1 MKVTLQIS
9 RIIGVI
15 AVAIFTIYTLNLTRY
30 FQQPYILGY
39 ETNTIYNLIRIL
51 FPVPLAMFGFWVSYT
66 KVFEFLISIKN
77 TSDHVNSTLGKILD
91 IKYSNTRVG
100 NRPLYK
106 VTVEY
111 EGLMKEFDYINE
123 DIQHHF
129 KIGDP
134 ILVRY
139 NSINKND
146 ASIDMKGTFKEN
158 TKTQSENNARFKL
171 IEINSTPEISNYEL
185 IGELMMPDLPT
196 RKVSLNQV
204 IEDNNLTKFIPGM
217 IIPCKIDDSGDEL
230 NITMAIS

>member
-1 MKVTLQIS
+1 MKVTLLVS
-9 RIIGVI
+9 RVIGVI
-15 AVAIFTIYTLNLTRY
+15 SVAIFTIYTLNLTRY
-30 FQQPYILGY
+30 FQEPYILGY
-39 ETNTIYNLIRIL
+39 EPNSVYNLIRIL
-51 FPVPLAMFGFWVSYT
+51 FPIPLAMFGFWVSYT

-77 TSDHVNSTLGKILD
+77 TSVHVNSTLGKILD
-91 IKYSNTRVG
+91 IKYSNTRIG
-100 NRPLYK
+100 NRPLFK

-111 EGLMKEFDYINE
+111 EGLKKEFDYINE

-146 ASIDMKGTFKEN
+146 ASIDMKGTLKEN
-158 TKTQSENNARFKL
+158 TKDYSENNAKFKL
-171 IEINSTPEISNYEL
+171 IEINSTPKISNYEL
-185 IGELMMPDLPT
+185 IGELIIADLPT

-217 IIPCKIDDSGDEL
+217 IIPCRIDGSGDEL

>member
-1 MKVTLQIS
+1 MKVTLLVS
-9 RIIGVI
+9 RVIGVI
-15 AVAIFTIYTLNLTRY
+15 SVAIFTIYTLNLTRY
-30 FQQPYILGY
+30 FQEPYILGY
-39 ETNTIYNLIRIL
+39 EPNSVYNLIRIL
-51 FPVPLAMFGFWVSYT
+51 FPIPLAMFGFWVSYT

-77 TSDHVNSTLGKILD
+77 TSVHVNSTLGKILD
-91 IKYSNTRVG
+91 IKYSNTRIG
-100 NRPLYK
+100 NRPLFK

-111 EGLMKEFDYINE
+111 EGLKKEFDYINE

-146 ASIDMKGTFKEN
+146 ASIDMKGTLKEN
-158 TKTQSENNARFKL
+158 TKDYSENNAKFKL
-171 IEINSTPEISNYEL
+171 IEINSTPKISNYEL
-185 IGELMMPDLPT
+185 IGELIMADLPT

-217 IIPCKIDDSGDEL
+217 IIPCRIDGSGDEL

>member
-1 MKVTLQIS
+1 MNLQSS
-9 RIIGVI
+9 RILGVI

-30 FQQPYILGY
+30 FQEPYILGY
-39 ETNTIYNLIRIL
+39 EPNTIYNFIRIL

-66 KVFEFLISIKN
+66 KIFEFLIPIKKTN
-77 TSDHVNSTLGKILD
+77 DHISSTMGKILD
-91 IKYSNTRVG
+91 IKYSNTRIG
-100 NRPLYK
+100 NRPLFK
-106 VTVEY
+106 VTVAC
-111 EGLMKEFDYINE
+111 EGLKKEFDYINE

-146 ASIDMKGTFKEN
+146 ASIDMKGTLKDN
-158 TKTQSENNARFKL
+158 TKDYSENNAKFKL
-171 IEINSTPEISNYEL
+171 IEINSTPKISNYEL
-185 IGELMMPDLPT
+185 IGELIMADLPT

-217 IIPCKIDDSGDEL
+217 IIPCRIDGSGDEL

>member
-1 MKVTLQIS
+1 MKVTLLVS
-9 RIIGVI
+9 RVIGVI
-15 AVAIFTIYTLNLTRY
+15 SVAIFTIYTLNLTRY
-30 FQQPYILGY
+30 FQEPYILGY
-39 ETNTIYNLIRIL
+39 EPNSVYNLIRIL
-51 FPVPLAMFGFWVSYT
+51 FPIPLAMFGFWVSYT

-77 TSDHVNSTLGKILD
+77 TSVHVNSTLGKILD
-91 IKYSNTRVG
+91 IKYSNTRIG
-100 NRPLYK
+100 NRPLFK

-111 EGLMKEFDYINE
+111 EGLKKEFDYINE

-146 ASIDMKGTFKEN
+146 ASIDMKGTLKDN
-158 TKTQSENNARFKL
+158 TKDYSENNAKFKL
-171 IEINSTPEISNYEL
+171 IEINSTPKISNYEL
-185 IGELMMPDLPT
+185 IGELIMADLPT

-217 IIPCKIDDSGDEL
+217 IIPCRIDGSGDEL
-230 NITMAIS
+230 NITMAIY

>member
-1 MKVTLQIS
+1 MKLQSS
-9 RIIGVI
+9 RILGVI
-15 AVAIFTIYTLNLTRY
+15 SVAIFTIYTLNLTRY
-30 FQQPYILGY
+30 FQEPYILGY
-39 ETNTIYNLIRIL
+39 EPNSVYNLIRIL
-51 FPVPLAMFGFWVSYT
+51 FPIPLAMFGFWVSYT

-77 TSDHVNSTLGKILD
+77 TSGHVNSTLGKILD
-91 IKYSNTRVG
+91 IKYSNTRIG
-100 NRPLYK
+100 NRPLFK
-106 VTVEY
+106 VTVAY
-111 EGLMKEFDYINE
+111 EGLKKEFDYINE

-171 IEINSTPEISNYEL
+171 IEINSTPKISNYEL

-196 RKVSLNQV
+196 RKVSLNQI

-217 IIPCKIDDSGDEL
+217 IIPCKIDGSGDEL